1 MAKTILIV
9 DDSNSLRQ
17 IVKMALDG
25 MGYNVLEASDGQA
38 ALALLDGRDIGL
50 VISDLNMPKMNGFEF
65 VRAAKAKP
73 EYRFLSVLMLTTESQ
88 TTKKDEGRAAGVK
101 AWMTKPFTP
110 TALQNAVSK
119 LCPL

>member
-9 DDSNSLRQ
+9 DDSTSLRQ

-25 MGYNVLEASDGQA
+25 MGYNVIEAADGQA
-38 ALALLDGRDIGL
+38 ALALLDGREIGL
-50 VISDLNMPKMNGFEF
+50 VISDLNMPNMNGFEF
-65 VRAAKAKP
+65 VKAAKAKTT
-73 EYRFLSVLMLTTESQ
+73 YRFLTVLMLTTENQ
-88 TTKKDEGRAAGVK
+88 TAKKEEGKAAGVK

-110 TALQNAVSK
+110 SSLQSAVSK

>member
-9 DDSNSLRQ
+9 DDSTSLRQ

-25 MGYNVLEASDGQA
+25 MGYNVIEAADGQA
-38 ALALLDGRDIGL
+38 ALALLDGREIGL

-65 VRAAKAKP
+65 VKAAKAKTT
-73 EYRFLSVLMLTTESQ
+73 YRFLTVLMLTTENQ
-88 TTKKDEGRAAGVK
+88 TAKKEEGKAAGVK

-110 TALQNAVSK
+110 SSLQSAVSK

>member
-9 DDSNSLRQ
+9 DDSTSLRQ

-25 MGYNVLEASDGQA
+25 MGYAVLEAADGQA
-38 ALALLDGRDIGL
+38 ALALLDGREIGL

-65 VRAAKAKP
+65 VKAAKAKTA
-73 EYRFLSVLMLTTESQ
+73 YRFLTVLMLTTECQ
-88 TTKKDEGRAAGVK
+88 TAKKEEGKAAGVK

-110 TALQNAVSK
+110 SSLQSAVSK